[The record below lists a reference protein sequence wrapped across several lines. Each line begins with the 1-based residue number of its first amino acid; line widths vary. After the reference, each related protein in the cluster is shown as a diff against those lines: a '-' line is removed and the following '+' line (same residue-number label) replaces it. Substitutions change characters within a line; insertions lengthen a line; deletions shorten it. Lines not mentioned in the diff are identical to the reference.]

1 MPKLEGTILEYT
13 KSAEELRLFELS
25 EKCHEIAHEYELYNI
40 QNGIYEAFG
49 EWFLEEAKNG
59 YSTTFTSYAL
69 SKIIFDKNIE
79 PPKHQIIKTKEGDY
93 EKCQA
98 LRDICVNGTRS
109 LGGYKSNYAWYTL
122 WKIAKAYNGKHGCI
136 VTEPPSHNDYRYGD
150 LISFSI
156 DWSQDSVDCITG
168 EKWRSDAEKEELGI
182 IASGFFGCLI
192 WIFIWVVWAMAIAIT
207 KDRFI
212 GIKTCL
218 IPLVP
223 FFILFSTAIRNFS
236 IKSSTKKLS
245 VDFVKHCQNI
255 EQTKY
260 SKFDVKNGKILRY

>member
-150 LISFSI
+150 PISFSI
-156 DWSQDSVDCITG
+156 DWSQDAVDCTTN
-168 EKWRSDAEKEELGI
+168 EKWRMEAEKEELGI
-182 IASGFFGCLI
+182 IKSGIFGVFCWCFI
-192 WIFIWVVWAMAIAIT
+192 WMVRIFIEICFCD
-207 KDRFI
+207 K
-212 GIKTCL
+212 
-218 IPLVP
+218 IPSLHY
-223 FFILFSTAIRNFS
+223 FFIPVVPVFFVFAFPVRNFS
-236 IKSSTKKLS
+236 IQKIMKKLS
-245 VDFVKHCQNI
+245 KEFVKHCQNI